1 MQSTRTPAR
10 TSRDTS
16 AEACAT
22 AVLETAMLVMRAVR
36 RELWRSRPVD
46 LTVTQLRGLACV
58 SAYPES
64 SLSDVAEFVG
74 LTLPGTSRLVAT
86 LVRRGLLAQ
95 QVSPGD
101 RRRVM
106 LRLTPRGRTALET
119 SRAFTRRWMAGV
131 LTSLDP
137 AERTI
142 VARAMKRVG
151 PLVTP
156 PLKHGVRTHA
166 R

>member
-1 MQSTRTPAR
+1 MQSTRTA
-10 TSRDTS
+10 SREISLED
-16 AEACAT
+16 CAG

-36 RELWRSRPVD
+36 RQLWLSRPVD

-58 SAYPES
+58 SAYPQC

-74 LTLPGTSRLVAT
+74 LTLPGASRLVASLVKRT
-86 LVRRGLLAQ
+86 LLVQ
-95 QVSPGD
+95 QTSTGD

-106 LRLTPRGRTALET
+106 LRLTPRGRAVLKI
-119 SRAFTRRWMAGV
+119 SRSFTRRWMAGV
-131 LTSLDP
+131 LTSLEP
-137 AERTI
+137 AERGAIT
-142 VARAMKRVG
+142 RAMRRVS

-156 PLKHGVRTHA
+156 PRRHGARPHA